1 MCAKS
6 QTECQDPE
14 TIKNGFVIER
24 DIQGIKD
31 LALSLMDPETG
42 EVVRRK
48 GDYST
53 RQGVFAEPLTDTDLT
68 KSIPVCHSKIRTFEW
83 IIDFL
88 VRQSQEMANGHKR
101 SELQQG

>member
-14 TIKNGFVIER
+14 TIKAGFVIER

-53 RQGVFAEPLTDTDLT
+53 RQGVCAEPLTDTDLT
-68 KSIPVCHSKIRTFEW
+68 KSIPVQGCLFFPKTEFFIKHYFKVLS
-83 IIDFL
+83 FL
-88 VRQSQEMANGHKR
+88 
-101 SELQQG
+101 